1 VAARARA
8 ILSGATLERVL
19 AAAHAANDPP
29 PDAVV
34 VVDVLRATTTLVH
47 AFAHGADAARCFG
60 DPEVARAARTEYRKG
75 ATLLCGERRGQR
87 IPGFDLG
94 NSPREYVDEFVR
106 NRTLLFTTTNGTKAL
121 VRTRDAGRQ
130 LAGAFVNAAAVV
142 RRLGAL
148 AAAATPDRAAP
159 FTAWLVAAG
168 KEDQPADEDTACV
181 IELARGLATAPDG
194 PWTIDLEPGDEASAG
209 RFESVHFPD
218 DASLAAFFA
227 QTEHGRALVEIDHSF
242 ARDLEDAARRDAFA
256 VVPEGR
262 AGVLSAAGR

>member
-1 VAARARA
+1 MAARARA

-19 AAAHAANDPP
+19 AAAREANDPP

-47 AFAHGADAARCFG
+47 AFAHGADSARCFG
-60 DPEVARAARTEYRKG
+60 DPEVARAARAEYRKG

-121 VRTRDAGRQ
+121 VRTREALRQ
-130 LAGAFVNAAAVV
+130 MAGAFVNAAAVV
-142 RRLGAL
+142 RRLAAL
-148 AAAATPDRAAP
+148 AAATPDRAAP

-181 IELARGLATAPDG
+181 IELARGLAAAPEG
-194 PWTIDLEPGDEASAG
+194 GWTIDLEPGDEASAS

-218 DASLAAFFA
+218 DAALAAFFA
-227 QTEHGRALVEIDHSF
+227 RTEHGRALVAIDHSF

-262 AGVLSAAGR
+262 AGLLSAAGR